1 MRQWSACHTHNAHVR
16 VEHRSAIVGH
26 CGGGSRGASAMVRP
40 LNWRWSRRLHVELY
54 QVVPPFRQRRSR
66 EAHKCTRRVSKEA
79 MLAVWCE
86 HSRRGRAVVC
96 ARTASVTREPVHALC
111 PATYDCAS
119 VIVHVRE
126 PLEGRLWITKPVLVS
141 GPPAWVQGSADARL
155 GSSTATSSTATDTR
169 TAVAAAILSKG
180 HNRLAWRVY
189 CVEYNRRLCTSQPQA
204 FANATEEDGLAFC
217 VTLLPGGMNA
227 VPISSAFFDDLLSS
241 PAALLAPQPS
251 GNNDAQGLQIGVA
264 RWGHITGH
272 GPACTVRAHLPSR
285 ARDCCLRAECRRC
298 RFAHQTDCYGQRKV
312 GRCTWQERDQV
323 TPGIY
328 AGPRNTSLGSGKPP
342 LARATPKFR
351 TEEHGLRRRR
361 LGNFDSFM
369 AESAL
374 VTIDSLC
381 NFGRQLLPRCVPLL
395 SFAVLV
401 PC

>member
-26 CGGGSRGASAMVRP
+26 CGGGSRRASAMVRP

-96 ARTASVTREPVHALC
+96 ARTASVRREPVHALC

-169 TAVAAAILSKG
+169 TAVAAAILTKG
-180 HNRLAWRVY
+180 
-189 CVEYNRRLCTSQPQA
+189 
-204 FANATEEDGLAFC
+204 
-217 VTLLPGGMNA
+217 
-227 VPISSAFFDDLLSS
+227 
-241 PAALLAPQPS
+241 PQPV
-251 GNNDAQGLQIGVA
+251 GVA
-264 RWGHITGH
+264 RLLCGIQPASLHVTATGVCQRH
-272 GPACTVRAHLPSR
+272 RGGWT
-285 ARDCCLRAECRRC
+285 CLLC
-298 RFAHQTDCYGQRKV
+298 HT
-312 GRCTWQERDQV
+312 
-323 TPGIY
+323 
-328 AGPRNTSLGSGKPP
+328 
-342 LARATPKFR
+342 LARRDECGTHQFCI
-351 TEEHGLRRRR
+351 
-361 LGNFDSFM
+361 F
-369 AESAL
+369 
-374 VTIDSLC
+374 
-381 NFGRQLLPRCVPLL
+381 
-395 SFAVLV
+395 
-401 PC
+401 